1 MLNTLT
7 SYMWSFIKM
16 LFNLVSLLVALMG
29 LTLTPCGKHVPS
41 PIDNPL
47 LITTYKCLALKFLVL
62 THHSNN
68 VLYEIRFKVEA
79 PPTTS
84 LVVYKIPLFF

>member
-1 MLNTLT
+1 
-7 SYMWSFIKM
+7 M

-68 VLYEIRFKVEA
+68 VL
-79 PPTTS
+79 
-84 LVVYKIPLFF
+84 